1 MRFYGVSKVQLDSL
15 VQMVKITLDMN
26 MYTRKKVKYD
36 RSDIALVQK
45 DRQKY
50 LIKLYQCTRIS

>member
-15 VQMVKITLDMN
+15 DQMVKITLDMN